1 MQNRQKN
8 ERKMGK
14 MGGKSMQ
21 EQEKKPPLGRRRFPM
36 GAGVLGS
43 GRTDHQTLNL
53 AILTEILDGGHRPD
67 VISVVDGVVIGLGVT
82 DDQGI
87 GDFKPPEQEAV
98 PEKHVNPL
106 GAVSVELRLAG
117 VLGAVVHKN
126 RGGGEELAQG
136 HRVLVEHSL
145 HILLNQSHENP
156 P

>member
-1 MQNRQKN
+1 MQDG
-8 ERKMGK
+8 RKFHARTG
-14 MGGKSMQ
+14 
-21 EQEKKPPLGRRRFPM
+21 KKPPLGRRRFPM

-43 GRTDHQTLNL
+43 GWTDHQTLNL

-106 GAVSVELRLAG
+106 GAVSVELRLEIGRAH
-117 VLGAVVHKN
+117 V
-126 RGGGEELAQG
+126 
-136 HRVLVEHSL
+136 
-145 HILLNQSHENP
+145 
-156 P
+156 

>member
-1 MQNRQKN
+1 MRGKCARWEEIPCKNRK
-8 ERKMGK
+8 
-14 MGGKSMQ
+14 KSPHWEGDASQ
-21 EQEKKPPLGRRRFPM
+21 W

-117 VLGAVVHKN
+117 VLGAVVHKIAV
-126 RGGGEELAQG
+126 GEK
-136 HRVLVEHSL
+136 SL
-145 HILLNQSHENP
+145 LRATESWLSIACTYCLIKVMKTLLNRLSQS
-156 P
+156 